1 MPPVKYLPDNKVQL
15 RNVHEADFQL
25 SLTVFVDH
33 KQALIPLDKTLKDI
47 EKDFDNGSAS
57 SVSLASSSEESDPP
71 PVTDEVLQREYD
83 RYNTKKGREQ
93 RRGKHQELARGMAQ
107 KPKPFNRYKAVNHP
121 TPGDTEGEAQQNI
134 NIQED
139 ISAIENFAYL
149 NRLTKSSLGG
159 VDYYLTEIRN
169 IVKSLQD
176 VRTIWRRESGKIKT
190 LGIDIKEKRSAA
202 PAGAD
207 SISDLE
213 SRLPPLRGDNASIE
227 RHLYLNEKRRD
238 PLDTLLSVSTST
250 TLPRSPTCEDFGVQ
264 VET

>member
-1 MPPVKYLPDNKVQL
+1 MPPYLPDNKVQL

-149 NRLTKSSLGG
+149 NRLTKSSRKMVPFTPIQQPFISFSEVGG

-190 LGIDIKEKRSAA
+190 LGIDISQ
-202 PAGAD
+202 
-207 SISDLE
+207 
-213 SRLPPLRGDNASIE
+213 
-227 RHLYLNEKRRD
+227 
-238 PLDTLLSVSTST
+238 
-250 TLPRSPTCEDFGVQ
+250 TCV
-264 VET
+264 